1 MLANEGRDMDM
12 IKLVKEF
19 PNGASA
25 LAVRVRPD
33 ADPAQVAEV
42 LELPGS
48 RPLLLLSGGAG
59 AMSGALRGRLSPF
72 FSALAS
78 ALVLANISVIDGGT
92 RSGVM
97 ALMGQALAAAGR
109 SAPYIGVLPARVTTG
124 PGGAEGEDLL
134 EPHHS
139 HFVLIQ
145 SGQWGAES
153 RFMAALATHLAGS
166 ARSLVLLVNGG
177 QVAIQDVESNLRQGR
192 QVVVLAGS
200 ARLADQIAAEA
211 RRQAREARRRRSSLS
226 TGVRLVE
233 RAFFPKT
240 HARRERIAAIARQG
254 RVVVVDLS
262 QPPAQLAAWLIQQLK
277 G

>member
-1 MLANEGRDMDM
+1 MDM

-33 ADPAQVAEV
+33 ADPARVAEA

-48 RPLLLLSGGAG
+48 RPVLLLSGGAG
-59 AMSGALRGRLSPF
+59 AMSATSRGRLSPL
-72 FSALAS
+72 FSALAKG
-78 ALVLANISVIDGGT
+78 LVQADISVIDGGT

-97 ALMGQALAAAGR
+97 ALMGQALVAAGR
-109 SAPYIGVLPARVTTG
+109 SAPYIGVLPARATTG

-153 RFMAALATHLAGS
+153 KFMAALATHLAGP

-177 QVAIQDVESNLRQGR
+177 QVALQDVEANLRQGR
-192 QVVVLAGS
+192 QVVILAGS
-200 ARLADQIAAEA
+200 GRLADQIAAEA

-226 TGVRLVE
+226 TAVRLVE
-233 RAFFPKT
+233 RALFPKS

-254 RVVVVDLS
+254 RVVVVELS
-262 QPPAQLAAWLIQQLK
+262 QPPDQLATWLIQQLK